1 MFLVNLQSYQGLEI
15 LQEKKNLK
23 IGQVYFLY

>member
-1 MFLVNLQSYQGLEI
+1 MFLVNLQSYQGLDI

>member
-1 MFLVNLQSYQGLEI
+1 MFLVNPQSYQGLEI
-15 LQEKKNLK
+15 LQEKNNLK